1 MRKIILSSFAVF
13 IFSTLSA
20 NAQVSLQASGSG
32 SMNQLSFS
40 KRSNFVNK
48 NIVGSQFIN
57 DKFSAALV
65 NNGTTP
71 FQIRF
76 NVYNNIM
83 EYNKDGEILNLTKEQ
98 NPVIEFTG
106 TSNGK
111 YKLTSYTDKRK
122 NEEKDYMRVVYEGN
136 KVSFLTLEKID
147 LKAATKA
154 SNSYESD
161 KEAEYI
167 RAKDER
173 YMTLN
178 TTTAVAPSKVKELA
192 KLIPSKEKEIKDFV
206 KANKIDF
213 NEDADLKKLGTYL
226 DSIL

>member
-1 MRKIILSSFAVF
+1 MKKVILSSFAIF
-13 IFSTLSA
+13 IFSTLST

-57 DKFSAALV
+57 DKFGSAYV
-65 NNGTTP
+65 NNGSTP
-71 FQIRF
+71 FQLRF

-98 NPVIEFTG
+98 NTVIEFTG
-106 TSNGK
+106 ASTTK
-111 YKLTSYTDKRK
+111 YKLISYTDKRQ
-122 NEEKDYMRVVYEGN
+122 NEEKDYMRVVYEG
-136 KVSFLTLEKID
+136 KKISFLTLEKID

-154 SNSYESD
+154 SNSYEAD

-173 YMTLN
+173 YITLN
-178 TTTAVAPSKVKELA
+178 NVTTEAPSKVKELV

-206 KANKIDF
+206 KTNKTNFDR
-213 NEDADLKKLGTYL
+213 DTDLKKLGMYL